1 MPQAF
6 SKLKTLEKSLLACLT
21 DIKHKTVSLMAMNFL
36 LKLFISAVAVIIT
49 AYFLD
54 GVTIGNNQFFIT
66 GSPQLNKL
74 LTALLVAIVLA
85 FLNSI
90 VKPVLTLLSLPIT
103 FFTLGLF
110 LLVINAL
117 IILFADKLVDGF
129 KVDGFWT
136 ALWFSLVLSLVSSFL
151 DLLKG
156 KEKEE

>member
-1 MPQAF
+1 
-6 SKLKTLEKSLLACLT
+6 
-21 DIKHKTVSLMAMNFL
+21 MNFL
-36 LKLFISAVAVIIT
+36 IKLFISAVAVIIT
-49 AYFLD
+49 AYFLS
-54 GVTIGNNQFFIT
+54 GVTIGNNQFIT
-66 GSPQLNKL
+66 TDSLQLNKFI
-74 LTALLVAIVLA
+74 TALLVAVVLA

-136 ALWFSLVLSLVSSFL
+136 ALWFSLVLSLVSSML
-151 DLLKG
+151 DLVKG